1 MPDMNEHSN
10 EPGIDHGIEPGID
23 PAPVNAVVA
32 AQKVLPDFHE
42 SQLSRFN
49 LYLTEYP
56 GEGCNFWLGLA
67 SKGERTPQNVLGAA
81 TVVKM
86 LDDAAVEGVIDDAP
100 IMLSDTTQTPAQY
113 LYLMPVPE
121 TDFRDRSRWIHT
133 ILETIKNWNPET
145 IGIYLH
151 PAVINSDSAKDLLG
165 ATLTALIESTRI
177 KNYYLL
183 VGSHGV
189 NALINTALKVKTEL
203 ETADREV
210 VVFH

>member
-1 MPDMNEHSN
+1 MSDLIKET
-10 EPGIDHGIEPGID
+10 DEPGID
-23 PAPVNAVVA
+23 PSTGTSVVA
-32 AQKVLPDFHE
+32 GHKNLPDFHE

-56 GEGCNFWLGLA
+56 GKGCDFWLGLA
-67 SKGERTPQNVLGAA
+67 SKGQRTPQNVLGAA

-86 LDDAAVEGVIDDAP
+86 LDDAAVEGIVDDAP

-113 LYLMPVPE
+113 LYLMPKPE
-121 TDFRDRSRWIHT
+121 PEFRDRSLWIHT

-151 PAVINSDSAKDLLG
+151 PAVISSTAAKELLG
-165 ATLTALIESTRI
+165 ATLTALIESTKI

-189 NALINTALKVKTEL
+189 NDLINTALRVKNDL
-203 ETADREV
+203 ETSDREV